1 MAGLLGRHMQPLQRL
16 PGSSSTSISS
26 AVQRAALWRLQQ
38 RAEHAGV
45 DAFNVLVNGDLQQ
58 WESMVCASLAAG
70 MSLDLQPS
78 TAQDQVCKALLA
90 SAALAC

>member
-1 MAGLLGRHMQPLQRL
+1 
-16 PGSSSTSISS
+16 
-26 AVQRAALWRLQQ
+26 
-38 RAEHAGV
+38 V
-45 DAFNVLVNGDLQQ
+45 DAFNVLVIGDLHQ